1 MKKVISFGDSFT
13 AGLGTDKS
21 YEESQLGKHP
31 DWNNWNDREKAKARN
46 KVAKFRR
53 ENSFTKFFA
62 DNFNVPY
69 KNHSEIGC
77 NNKNILD
84 SIFRYDSQYGFKDDD
99 FVLISFTSSL
109 RDKVT
114 FIPDIINDS
123 LMTGI
128 TWSVKEIVQLIEG
141 STRVVLKNDKAKQ
154 YVEFMES
161 HYLPDFLLNVY
172 DEKYYDIYNLNLVHM
187 IQSFL
192 NYKKV
197 NYIMIDAFE
206 PMFKNEIPKQI
217 DTKYYWEIGKKNIWS
232 YLKDFNDERLYETD
246 EVYFTVDNDKN
257 DNIHKHPSLKGHE
270 LFTEELVRFYESIYR
285 IR

>member
-13 AGLGTDKS
+13 AGLGVDKA

-31 DWNNWNDREKAKARN
+31 GWEKWTEEEKNKARY
-46 KVAKFRR
+46 KVSKFRR

-62 DNFNVPY
+62 DNFNASFE
-69 KNHSEIGC
+69 NHGEIGC

-84 SIFRYDSQYGFKDDD
+84 SIFKYDSQYGFKDDD

-123 LMTGI
+123 LMAGI
-128 TWSVKEIVQLIEG
+128 TWSVKDMVKLIEG
-141 STRVVLKNDKAKQ
+141 STKIVLKNNNAKQ

-246 EVYFTVDNDKN
+246 EVYFTVGNDKN
-257 DNIHKHPSLKGHE
+257 DNVHKHPSRKGHE
-270 LFTEELVRFYESIYR
+270 LFTQELVRFYESIYR

>member
-62 DNFNVPY
+62 DNFNSSY
-69 KNHSEIGC
+69 INCGEIGC

-197 NYIMIDAFE
+197 
-206 PMFKNEIPKQI
+206 
-217 DTKYYWEIGKKNIWS
+217 
-232 YLKDFNDERLYETD
+232 
-246 EVYFTVDNDKN
+246 
-257 DNIHKHPSLKGHE
+257 
-270 LFTEELVRFYESIYR
+270 LVKIL
-285 IR
+285 INQN

>member
-141 STRVVLKNDKAKQ
+141 STRIVLKNDNAKQ
-154 YVEFMES
+154 YTEFMES
-161 HYLPDFLLNVY
+161 YYLPDFLTNVY

-187 IQSFL
+187 IQSFFK
-192 NYKKV
+192 YKKV
-197 NYIMIDAFE
+197 NYIMFDAFE
-206 PMFKNEIPKQI
+206 PMFRNEIPKQI
-217 DTKYYWEIGKKNIWS
+217 DTTYYWEIGKKNIWS
-232 YLKDFNDERLYETD
+232 Y
-246 EVYFTVDNDKN
+246 
-257 DNIHKHPSLKGHE
+257 
-270 LFTEELVRFYESIYR
+270 
-285 IR
+285 

>member
-31 DWNNWNDREKAKARN
+31 DWDNWTDKEKNKARN
-46 KVAKFRR
+46 KVSKFRF
-53 ENSFTKFFA
+53 ENSFTKFFS
-62 DNFNVPY
+62 DNFNIPY
-69 KNHSEIGC
+69 KNCAQIGC

-84 SIFRYDSQYGFKDDD
+84 SIFRYDSRYGFKDGDL
-99 FVLISFTSSL
+99 VLISFTSSL

-123 LMTGI
+123 LMAGI

-141 STRVVLKNDKAKQ
+141 STRMVLKDDIAKQ
-154 YVEFMES
+154 YTEFMES
-161 HYLPDFLLNVY
+161 HYLPDFLSNVY

-192 NYKKV
+192 KYKKV
-197 NYIMIDAFE
+197 NYIMFDAFE
-206 PMFKNEIPKQI
+206 PMFRNEIPKQI

-232 YLKDFNDERLYETD
+232 YLWDFNDERLYETD
-246 EVYFTVDNDKN
+246 EVYFTVDNDRN
-257 DNIHKHPSLKGHE
+257 ENVHKHPSRKGHE
-270 LFTEELVRFYESIYR
+270 LFTKELIKFYESIYR
-285 IR
+285 V